1 MAHPAQALVEKIIE
15 KNDFEL
21 FANLSIYLYCFQSI
35 EISVENLTTS
45 LTNLG

>member
-1 MAHPAQALVEKIIE
+1 MKFEGGGHYLRAA
-15 KNDFEL
+15 NDG
-21 FANLSIYLYCFQSI
+21 ARTVYYFQSI